1 MPVSLRGLC
10 SLSLLHAAVCGLAG
24 AILFVSLS
32 SPAAAAKSMRVEVD
46 AELRAALIQ
55 AVGESESFTD
65 RFEAEVW
72 LLDMAGRL
80 EKRMPDPMERVQLLK
95 LVHFEAQRAR
105 LPAELVL
112 ALIDVESNFNPW
124 AISVVGAQGYMQIMP
139 FWLKEVGRPN
149 DNLFRPEINL
159 RMGCTILRFY
169 LDKERGHLQ
178 KALARYNGSRGRTTY
193 TDKIFKAL
201 NQRWYR
207 R

>member
-1 MPVSLRGLC
+1 MSGL
-10 SLSLLHAAVCGLAG
+10 
-24 AILFVSLS
+24 
-32 SPAAAAKSMRVEVD
+32 AAAAKPLRVEVD
-46 AELRAALIQ
+46 AELRSALIQ
-55 AVGESESFTD
+55 AVSESESFAD
-65 RFEAEVW
+65 RFDAEVW

-80 EKRMPDPMERVQLLK
+80 EKRMPDPSERIQLLK
-95 LVHFEAQRAR
+95 LIHYEAQRAR

-112 ALIDVESNFNPW
+112 ALIDVESNFNRW

-139 FWLKEVGRPN
+139 FWLKEVGRPD
-149 DNLFRPEINL
+149 DNLFRTEINL

-178 KALARYNGSRGRTTY
+178 KALARYNGSIGRTTY

-201 NQRWYR
+201 RQRWYR

>member
-1 MPVSLRGLC
+1 MRASV
-10 SLSLLHAAVCGLAG
+10 
-24 AILFVSLS
+24 FVSMRATSATTAIVALVLVLFGGVT
-32 SPAAAAKSMRVEVD
+32 ANAKPLRVEVD
-46 AELRAALIQ
+46 EELRTALIK
-55 AVGESESFTD
+55 AVGESESFAD
-65 RFEAEVW
+65 RFDAEVW
-72 LLDMAGRL
+72 LVDMAGRL
-80 EKRMPDPMERVQLLK
+80 ERRMPDPDQRVQFLK
-95 LVHFEAQRAR
+95 LVHHEATRAR

-112 ALIDVESNFNPW
+112 ALIDVESNFDRW
-124 AISVVGAQGYMQIMP
+124 AISSVGAQGYMQIMP

-178 KALARYNGSRGRTTY
+178 KALARYNGSIGRTTY

-201 NQRWYR
+201 RLRWYR

>member
-1 MPVSLRGLC
+1 MRAKMFVSGR
-10 SLSLLHAAVCGLAG
+10 ATRATTAVVALVL
-24 AILFVSLS
+24 ILFGGVT
-32 SPAAAAKSMRVEVD
+32 ANAKPLRVEVD
-46 AELRAALIQ
+46 EELRTALIK
-55 AVGESESFTD
+55 AVGESESFAD
-65 RFEAEVW
+65 RFDAEVW
-72 LLDMAGRL
+72 LVDMAGRL
-80 EKRMPDPMERVQLLK
+80 ERRMPDPDQRVQFLK
-95 LVHFEAQRAR
+95 LVHYEATRAR

-112 ALIDVESNFNPW
+112 ALIDVESNFDRW
-124 AISVVGAQGYMQIMP
+124 AISSVGAQGYMQIMP

-178 KALARYNGSRGRTTY
+178 KALARYNGSIGRTTY

-201 NQRWYR
+201 RLRWYR